1 MHHKWCGGVN
11 SNGVA
16 TSLERMDVDCDVRK
30 SLVCCGATIAILY
43 GMVGIILGL
52 HGVAMPCN
60 RYADANVTGCGP
72 AQAFGDFRFNITYVD
87 DVGGRHD
94 GEIVST
100 TIGCSAG
107 VLEQTVRV
115 CYPIKDRDAF
125 RNDASV
131 MFANPVV
138 TPALLCSAIPA
149 FVGGIIVLC
158 AVLTNSSRCR
168 RYEESDGD
176 FLRPR
181 RIGGYGDGYGHGMND
196 NIREFIIPMGFVNSS
211 SGGSAFASNDPT
223 RLPRKPL
230 E

>member
-1 MHHKWCGGVN
+1 
-11 SNGVA
+11 
-16 TSLERMDVDCDVRK
+16 MDVDCDVRK
-30 SLVCCGATIAILY
+30 SIVCCGATIAILY

-94 GEIVST
+94 GKIGST

-115 CYPIKDRDAF
+115 CYPLKDRGAF
-125 RNDASV
+125 RDDALV
-131 MFANPVV
+131 IFANPAV
-138 TPALLCSAIPA
+138 TLALLWSSIPA
-149 FVGGIIVLC
+149 FFGGIFVLC
-158 AVLTNSSRCR
+158 AVCR
-168 RYEESDGD
+168 RNEESDGD
-176 FLRPR
+176 YLRPR
-181 RIGGYGDGYGHGMND
+181 RNGGYGDGYGHGMND

-223 RLPRKPL
+223 RLSRKPL